1 MGRKWRSIM
10 KLSTRYQARGIF
22 HRVRGAFRE
31 IAGRACSNSTLGAR
45 GKLEKVAGKVQW
57 KIGKVQGFCGL

>member
-1 MGRKWRSIM
+1 M
-10 KLSTRYQARGIF
+10 KLSTKFQARGLF
-22 HRVRGAFRE
+22 HRVRGTVRE
-31 IAGRACSNSTLGAR
+31 ITGKVCSNTMLGTR